1 MREGQPAE
9 QSAQFCIGNSPRTR
23 GGQPKLI
30 TAKGIKDAFS
40 PHARGSTLCH
50 CAKTDKRGFSPH
62 ARGSTLPDCNI
73 PQRNAIL
80 PACAGVNPVP
90 RLHWRAIQDSPR
102 MRGGQPVSFEPR
114 PLRTQFPPHARGSTR
129 RTIGTVLVLVI
140 LPACAGV
147 NPAPPVLS
155 KGISDSPRMRGGQ
168 PARIV
173 LMTLEAQFSP
183 HVRGSTHETDTVNS
197 DGMIHPACA
206 GVTLSREW
214 LYEPVYSPRM
224 RGGQPFYRLA
234 FRWC

>member
-1 MREGQPAE
+1 
-9 QSAQFCIGNSPRTR
+9 
-23 GGQPKLI
+23 
-30 TAKGIKDAFS
+30 
-40 PHARGSTLCH
+40 
-50 CAKTDKRGFSPH
+50 
-62 ARGSTLPDCNI
+62 
-73 PQRNAIL
+73 
-80 PACAGVNPVP
+80 
-90 RLHWRAIQDSPR
+90 

-114 PLRTQFPPHARGSTR
+114 PLRTQFSPYARGSTSM
-129 RTIGTVLVLVI
+129 GI
-140 LPACAGV
+140 LFCHLRIIYPACAGV

-224 RGGQPFYRLA
+224 RGGQPDFVVDAYTTL
-234 FRWC
+234 FFPLHMQGCSFFTTQNCLEEIT